1 MCIGDSSND
10 LLDRAFWGLH
20 HLGICLLY
28 ETQNETLIRF
38 SKTKEWVSKVSASG
52 FLFKLNMDPFVI
64 PLFSFFLFFL
74 SLYRL
79 EEGEGKKCFT
89 VWIITSCKRKQRQ
102 KAPHLYSNKSVL
114 HLYVDVISTLSNCI
128 YILIMRLDRY
138 DRLPCTA
145 MNIVFLEKSQ
155 ELQ

>member
-1 MCIGDSSND
+1 M
-10 LLDRAFWGLH
+10 LH
-20 HLGICLLY
+20 SVDNY
-28 ETQNETLIRF
+28 FMQK
-38 SKTKEWVSKVSASG
+38 KTKAKSSS
-52 FLFKLNMDPFVI
+52 
-64 PLFSFFLFFL
+64 
-74 SLYRL
+74 
-79 EEGEGKKCFT
+79 
-89 VWIITSCKRKQRQ
+89 
-102 KAPHLYSNKSVL
+102 LYSNKSVL